1 MQFVQEFIGADLS
14 KATIDIAFPPAKA
27 HLRISNSKEGYP
39 ELLRW
44 LKQLKLPTTRVLIVM
59 EHTGLYSLL
68 LERFLHQH
76 HIAFTKVSALE
87 IKRSMGL
94 TRGKTDK
101 VDADRIA
108 SYAAEKRHKLKVC
121 EPVTERLQRLKLLR
135 SSRGQL
141 VKQRTATKCVIKELR
156 NIKIAENDLV
166 LKVHLKILATFEQQI
181 KKLENEIE
189 LSLAEDDALLQ
200 NYQLLMSIK
209 GVGKVLALATLV
221 KTENFSRFANSRK
234 FACYCGTA
242 PFEHSS
248 GSSIRGR
255 TRVSHLADKEMKCLL
270 ELSARSAIQFNPEM
284 KAYYQRRLEEGKS
297 KTSTLN
303 IIRNK
308 IIHRMFAIIKRQ
320 EPYALEYK
328 IAV

>member
-1 MQFVQEFIGADLS
+1 MEFVQDFIGADLS

-27 HLRISNSKEGYP
+27 HLCISNTKEGYAD
-39 ELLRW
+39 LVRW
-44 LKQLKLPTTRVLIVM
+44 LKQLKLSPSRVMIVM

-68 LERFLHQH
+68 FERFLERK
-76 HIAFTKVSALE
+76 HIPFAKVSALE

-101 VDADRIA
+101 VDAGRIA
-108 SYAAEKRHKLKVC
+108 SYAAEKRNKLKVC
-121 EPVTERLQRLKLLR
+121 QPVDEQLQRLKLLR
-135 SSRGQL
+135 SSRNLL

-156 NIKIAENDLV
+156 NIQIDEKDLT
-166 LKVHLKILATFEQQI
+166 LKVHIKVLDTFNQQI
-181 KKLENEIE
+181 KELDVEIE
-189 LSLAEDDALLQ
+189 RSLTEDDTLFH

-209 GVGKVLALATLV
+209 GVGKVLAVATLV
-221 KTENFSRFANSRK
+221 KTENFNRFPNSRK

-284 KAYYQRRLEEGKS
+284 KAYYHRRLEEGKS

-320 EPYALEYK
+320 EPYNLEYK